1 MGDAER
7 EPFSPVQKVPAAR
20 YIIMKQGFAFKLRIF
35 VLSNMFL
42 LESWAPKRNFFMI
55 SH

>member
-1 MGDAER
+1 MADAER

-20 YIIMKQGFAFKLRIF
+20 SIIMKQSFAFKLRNF
-35 VLSNMFL
+35 ALSSLFL
-42 LESWAPKRNFFMI
+42 LESLALKRKFFII